1 VFSSDQQDNDSNKF
15 LIFFFDTKDYEISY
29 TIRKMSNFNANLYSD
44 FIDFG
49 KSRGNRTLTIDLVYL
64 QPGQH

>member
-1 VFSSDQQDNDSNKF
+1 
-15 LIFFFDTKDYEISY
+15 
-29 TIRKMSNFNANLYSD
+29 MSNFNANLYSD

-64 QPGQH
+64 QPGQHQVQDLDSDVLLCQIADASGKEHSR